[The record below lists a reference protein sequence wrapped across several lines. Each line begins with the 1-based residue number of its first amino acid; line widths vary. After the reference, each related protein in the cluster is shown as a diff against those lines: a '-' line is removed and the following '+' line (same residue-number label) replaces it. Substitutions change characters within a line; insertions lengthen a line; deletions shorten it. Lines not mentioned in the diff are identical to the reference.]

1 MNYDGRRFRPV
12 TNTPNGEVN
21 GETLFRYSQQ
31 GELFTATYSGGGIR
45 HGQMTGLVGLDGSLK
60 FLYQHVSDNG
70 EFRAGQ
76 CQSVPQLLADGRIRL
91 HESWQW
97 LTGDRS
103 RGESVVEE
111 VAPAE
116 CCQ

>member
-21 GETLFRYSQQ
+21 GETLFHYFQQ
-31 GELFTATYSGGGIR
+31 DDLLTATYSGGGIR
-45 HGQMTGLVGLDGSLK
+45 HGQMTGRVYPDGSLH
-60 FLYQHVSDNG
+60 FLYQHISDTG
-70 EFRAGQ
+70 EFRAGE
-76 CQSVPQLLADGRIRL
+76 CRSIPHALPGGRLRL

-97 LTGDRS
+97 LTGDQS

-111 VAPAE
+111 VA
-116 CCQ
+116 